1 MRFFAVAA
9 SLALSAAGLSF
20 CAGTASAA
28 MDPFANLK
36 FRSIGPAAPGGRV
49 TAVAGVAAETW
60 LQSKGSKMAL
70 IGCCHKPVPRAN
82 V

>member
-49 TAVAGVAAETW
+49 TAVAGVAGDPKTYYLGGARGVEQKTEH
-60 LQSKGSKMAL
+60 
-70 IGCCHKPVPRAN
+70 GCDHQT
-82 V
+82 